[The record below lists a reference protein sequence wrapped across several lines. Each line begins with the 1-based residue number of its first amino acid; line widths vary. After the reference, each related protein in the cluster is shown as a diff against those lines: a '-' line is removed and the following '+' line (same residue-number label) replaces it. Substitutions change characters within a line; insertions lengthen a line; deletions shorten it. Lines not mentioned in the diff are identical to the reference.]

1 MIDKKMILSMKSNS
15 ILINTSRA
23 SVIDNIT
30 LANSLKKK
38 LILEPPLMYSMKKK
52 IYPFDKLKNVILT
65 PHIGSHT
72 LETRSEMEKMAI
84 ANILDYDHC

>member
-1 MIDKKMILSMKSNS
+1 MILSMKSNS

-38 LILEPPLMYSMKKK
+38 LILGAAIDVFNEEKKF
-52 IYPFDKLKNVILT
+52 IHSINSRMSY
-65 PHIGSHT
+65 
-72 LETRSEMEKMAI
+72 
-84 ANILDYDHC
+84 